1 MTTRSSYEL
10 EVQVVKF
17 TRPGTDYPQP
27 FSITLWISCIMVVCM
42 SRFILLLLGCHWL
55 TKTSAGFE
63 SGEENGAHRDSSEYC
78 NGMFLC
84 IMIGE

>member
-1 MTTRSSYEL
+1 MTTRSSHEL
-10 EVQVVKF
+10 EVQVVKL
-17 TRPGTDYPQP
+17 TGPGTYYSPP
-27 FSITLWISCIMVVCM
+27 FSIGLGIGCIMVLCIT
-42 SRFILLLLGCHWL
+42 RFILLLLGYHRL

-63 SGEENGAHRDSSEYC
+63 SGEANGAPRIFSEYC